1 MDIENMTR
9 EQIEAEI
16 EHLENHNFILEMGS
30 CSDKQYTIISRNN
43 SNIRKLKE
51 ALKKFEN

>member
-1 MDIENMTR
+1 MTR

-16 EHLENHNFILEMGS
+16 ERLENHNFNLNMGS
-30 CSDKQYTIISRNN
+30 WSNRTGDIISENDRK
-43 SNIRKLKE
+43 IRKLKE